1 MCLSPIL
8 ILLLTHLSF
17 NYTYRNAILWPI
29 FIFFLIVFWIF
40 ALVFL
45 VTSISG
51 ADFCVKPGKP
61 AFVLFYLV
69 NACVQYKVL
78 TSWLT
83 HLNLVS
89 VYLCLLPLQ
98 TSCLTN
104 VIISSLSSY
113 KMCNAHLPDDI
124 VINLLY
130 RLEEQFHSVIFKY
143 LIYYVSAC
151 TIKPTGGEYLIYVWK
166 LSAVCNV
173 LYVF

>member
-1 MCLSPIL
+1 
-8 ILLLTHLSF
+8 
-17 NYTYRNAILWPI
+17 
-29 FIFFLIVFWIF
+29 
-40 ALVFL
+40 

-61 AFVLFYLV
+61 VFVLFLV

-78 TSWLT
+78 TDTFELS
-83 HLNLVS
+83 
-89 VYLCLLPLQ
+89 LPLFD
-98 TSCLTN
+98 CLYKPVVLTN

-113 KMCNAHLPDDI
+113 KMCNANLPDDI

-151 TIKPTGGEYLIYVWK
+151 TIKPTGGEFLCVALIH
-166 LSAVCNV
+166 SAS
-173 LYVF
+173 YIFHK